1 MTKPKVEVIKKER
14 QMICGRCTKTA
25 NGTTGKR
32 KGCPSCGG
40 KGTYTDY
47 HYFMIVGKN
56 AFDMDTIK

>member
-1 MTKPKVEVIKKER
+1 MPKAKVEVIKKER

-47 HYFMIVGKN
+47 HYYMIFGN
-56 AFDMDTIK
+56 QAIDMDSLK